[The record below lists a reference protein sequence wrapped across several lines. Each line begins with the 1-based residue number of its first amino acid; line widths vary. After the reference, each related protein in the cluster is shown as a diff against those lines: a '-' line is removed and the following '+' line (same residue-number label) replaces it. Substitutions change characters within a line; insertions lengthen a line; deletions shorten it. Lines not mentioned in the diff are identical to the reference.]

1 MLAPIFLFNPTNLLE
16 HKVRSPSSISFL
28 FFNNPIVSYMTSGSI
43 KNFDELEFVDC
54 DKFAKTSLRYGP
66 NYDDF
71 DKTSLSSWLKY
82 PQCTFMTENKKKR
95 HRYRGVHDVLW
106 KHHEKSVIEGNIS
119 CSHRCTNISFV
130 FFVSLYV
137 SFLFFSISIN

>member
-71 DKTSLSSWLKY
+71 DKTSLSSGLQY
-82 PQCTFMTENKKKR
+82 LQCTSMTENKKP
-95 HRYRGVHDVLW
+95 
-106 KHHEKSVIEGNIS
+106 S
-119 CSHRCTNISFV
+119 
-130 FFVSLYV
+130 
-137 SFLFFSISIN
+137 